1 MVIAVAA
8 EHANSPQP
16 TGVEHYSK
24 QLILA
29 LSRIDGVNEY
39 ILYVRTP
46 PQLWFWEL
54 PKNFTVKYLP
64 SPIAWTQ
71 LRLSLAMLTDKP
83 DALLV
88 PSFSMPL
95 LHPRNTIVAIHDLA
109 WLMFPE
115 TETTTQRWSLAFTHL
130 FAKLFAHRLI
140 AVSNA
145 TKKDL
150 VGRLHVPESSVE
162 VIHHG
167 FTHSDEE
174 GKADDDHDL
183 LARPLIVC
191 LGTLQPRKNLC
202 RLIEAFARMKE
213 QTGVPHLLVI
223 AGSKGWMCDEILTL
237 ANKTKDVVYLGYV
250 KDRLS
255 LLRKASLLVQPS
267 LYEGFG
273 LSILD
278 AFAEHVPVACAN
290 SSSLPEVAGDAAE
303 FFDPYSVPSMVAAMT
318 NVLNSRTHADDL
330 ARRGWDRLQN
340 FTWEACAQRTLSLI
354 ASHP

>member
-8 EHANSPQP
+8 EHANSSQP

-29 LSRIDGVNEY
+29 LSRIDQKNKY

-54 PKNFTVKYLP
+54 PDNFTVKHLP

-71 LRLSLAMLTDKP
+71 LRLSFAMLTDRP

-109 WLMFPE
+109 WLLFPG
-115 TETTTQRWSLAFTHL
+115 TETATQRWSLTFTHV

-150 VGRLHVPESSVE
+150 VRRLRVPESSVE

-167 FTHSDEE
+167 FTHDSEE
-174 GKADDDHDL
+174 VHTEDDVQTFS
-183 LARPLIVC
+183 RPLIVC
-191 LGTLQPRKNLC
+191 LGTLQPRKNIC

-213 QTGVPHLLVI
+213 QTGMPHLLVI
-223 AGSKGWMCDEILTL
+223 AGSKGWMCDEILDL
-237 ANKTKDVVYLGYV
+237 ASQTKDVLYLGYV

-303 FFDPYSVPSMVAAMT
+303 FFDPYSVPSMVSAMT
-318 NVLNSRTHADDL
+318 NVLKSRTHAEDL
-330 ARRGWDRLQN
+330 ARRGWDRLQH
-340 FTWEACAQRTLSLI
+340 FTWEACARRTLSLI
-354 ASHP
+354 ANQP

>member
-8 EHANSPQP
+8 EHANSNQP
-16 TGVEHYSK
+16 TGVEHYSR

-29 LSRIDGVNEY
+29 LSRIDRVNQY
-39 ILYVRTP
+39 ILYTRTP

-54 PKNFTVKYLP
+54 PDNFTVKHLP

-71 LRLSLAMLTDKP
+71 LRLSLAMLTDRP

-109 WLMFPE
+109 WLLFPE
-115 TETTTQRWSLAFTHL
+115 TETATQRWSLTFTHA

-150 VGRLHVPESSVE
+150 VLRLHVPESSVE

-167 FTHSDEE
+167 FTHAGE
-174 GKADDDHDL
+174 GEHIEDDHSTF
-183 LARPLIVC
+183 AGPMIVC

-213 QTGVPHLLVI
+213 QTNIPHQLVI
-223 AGSKGWMCDEILTL
+223 AGSKGWMCEEIVTM
-237 ANKTKDVVYLGYV
+237 ANNTKDVVYLGYV

-303 FFDPYSVPSMVAAMT
+303 FFDPYSVPSMVSAMT
-318 NVLNSRTHADDL
+318 NVLNSRSHAEDL
-330 ARRGWDRLQN
+330 ARRGWDRLQH
-340 FTWEACAQRTLSLI
+340 FTWEACARRTLGLI
-354 ASHP
+354 ASQP

>member
-1 MVIAVAA
+1 MKIAVAA
-8 EHANSPQP
+8 EHANCEQP

-29 LSRIDGVNEY
+29 LSRLDHVNEY

-54 PKNFTVKYLP
+54 PNNFTIKYLP
-64 SPIAWTQ
+64 SPFAWTQ
-71 LRLSLAMLTDKP
+71 VRLSLAMLTDRP

-95 LHPRNTIVAIHDLA
+95 LHPRKTIVAIHDLA
-109 WLMFPE
+109 WLLFPE
-115 TETTTQRWSLAFTHL
+115 TETTTQRWSLTFTHT

-140 AVSNA
+140 AVSDA
-145 TKKDL
+145 TKMDL
-150 VGRLHVPESSVE
+150 IRCLHVPESSVE

-167 FTHSDEE
+167 FTHSD
-174 GKADDDHDL
+174 DMDHT
-183 LARPLIVC
+183 RENQRTFSSPVIVC
-191 LGTLQPRKNLC
+191 LGTLHPRKNLC

-213 QTGVPHLLVI
+213 QTGNPHQLVI
-223 AGSKGWMCDEILTL
+223 AGSKGWMCDEILDL
-237 ANKTKDVVYLGYV
+237 ASKTKDVVYLGYV
-250 KDRLS
+250 KDRLA

-278 AFAEHVPVACAN
+278 AFAERVPVACAH

-303 FFDPYSVPSMVAAMT
+303 FFDPYSVSSMASAMT
-318 NVLNSRTHADDL
+318 NVLNSRSRSEDL
-330 ARRGWDRLQN
+330 AQRGWDRLQQ
-340 FTWEACAQRTLSLI
+340 FTWETCAKRTLNLI
-354 ASHP
+354 ANHS

>member
-1 MVIAVAA
+1 MRIAVAA
-8 EHANSPQP
+8 EHANSTRP
-16 TGVEHYSK
+16 TGVEHYTR

-29 LSRIDGVNEY
+29 LARIDHENEY
-39 ILYVRTP
+39 ILYVRTA

-54 PKNFTVKYLP
+54 PRNFTVRHLP
-64 SPIAWTQ
+64 SCIAWTQ
-71 LRLSLAMLTDKP
+71 VRLSLAMFQDRP

-95 LHPRNTIVAIHDLA
+95 VHPRNTIVAIHDLA
-109 WLMFPE
+109 WLLFPE
-115 TETTTQRWSLAFTHL
+115 TETATQRWSLRFTHL

-140 AVSNA
+140 AVSDA

-150 VGRLHVPESSVE
+150 VRRLHVPEESVE

-167 FTHSDEE
+167 FSHAGESHEPEDSATKFS
-174 GKADDDHDL
+174 L
-183 LARPLIVC
+183 PVIVC
-191 LGTLQPRKNLC
+191 LGTLQPRKNIC

-213 QTGVPHLLVI
+213 QTQIPHQLVI
-223 AGSKGWMCDEILTL
+223 AGSKGWMCEEILEL
-237 ANKTKDVVYLGYV
+237 AGRTKDVVYLGYV
-250 KDRLS
+250 KDRFA

-278 AFAEHVPVACAN
+278 AFAERVPVACAQ

-303 FFDPYSVPSMVAAMT
+303 FFDPYSVPSMVSAMT
-318 NVLNSRTHADDL
+318 HVLNSRSRADEL
-330 ARRGWDRLQN
+330 AQRGWDRLQT
-340 FTWEACAQRTLSLI
+340 FTWEACAQRTLRLI
-354 ASHP
+354 ASQ